1 MKREI
6 LYLNAD
12 SFTSTS
18 ACVRE
23 VQEIIRQT
31 EESCSFHGKY
41 EISQICTCM
50 NVTIRANPKQH
61 EELESEL
68 EPIKQQWRVKVE
80 DVA

>member
-1 MKREI
+1 MRREI

-23 VQEIIRQT
+23 LLAILEAT
-31 EESCSFHGKY
+31 E
-41 EISQICTCM
+41 TCDDEWCKFLGDCE
-50 NVTIRANPKQH
+50 NCKIVIRANPKQR